1 MELFQCFE
9 QQDFNKPDTSDTAID
24 SSYILDCDLLIIDDL
39 GTEFKS
45 GFTAATL
52 YGLLNT
58 RIISGLPM
66 IINTN
71 LDTKAKLREQY
82 DDRILSRLLGSFTTY
97 HFVGEDI
104 RIKRRLEQ

>member
-1 MELFQCFE
+1 
-9 QQDFNKPDTSDTAID
+9 
-24 SSYILDCDLLIIDDL
+24 
-39 GTEFKS
+39 
-45 GFTAATL
+45 
-52 YGLLNT
+52 
-58 RIISGLPM
+58 M